1 MDNLELAKGFA
12 AMLQQVKQQKAD
24 LDKIQADAEEGLI
37 DALSVD
43 VRSQLND
50 KDYGTGT
57 ANVDLEGYKVK
68 VVISKKVTYDQ
79 QGLETV
85 EQQLVA
91 AGQDP
96 HEYMKVERKVSENSY
111 KAWPSSLQKM
121 FEPYRTVEASKP
133 KITVEVVV

>member
-12 AMLQQVKQQKAD
+12 DMLQQVKQQEEKLA
-24 LDKIQADAEEGLI
+24 KIRKDAEDDLI
-37 DALSVD
+37 DALGNEI
-43 VRSQLND
+43 RSQLND
-50 KDYGTGT
+50 KDYGCGT

-96 HEYMKVERKVSENSY
+96 HEYMKVERKVSESSY
-111 KAWPSSLQKM
+111 KAWPSSLQAM

-133 KITVEVVV
+133 KITVEMVV